1 MCHRGIQHIRTA
13 FNMTV
18 VILLGT
24 LPAYVQLFIYSQ
36 TSFTANFGNYLEA
49 VQLAAYYGHAWLGMV
64 ALTK

>member
-1 MCHRGIQHIRTA
+1 
-13 FNMTV
+13 MTV

-49 VQLAAYYGHAWLGMV
+49 VQLAASYGHAWLKMV
-64 ALTK
+64 ALTEL